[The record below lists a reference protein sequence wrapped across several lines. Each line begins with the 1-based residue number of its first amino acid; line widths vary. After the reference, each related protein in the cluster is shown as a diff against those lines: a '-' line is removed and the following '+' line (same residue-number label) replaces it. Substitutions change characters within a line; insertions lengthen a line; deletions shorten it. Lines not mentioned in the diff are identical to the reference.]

1 MKNLCLYK
9 RTISSGL
16 NIPNCTF
23 LTSLKG
29 ALESAVYAIVYNRRK
44 TITRDFLFAKTV
56 WRTTAVDSTEKSA
69 RYLYFL
75 QYPGFTDIGARDWRH
90 IHNFLSHLYVFLFE
104 KEENLS
110 LSIIN
115 TDLNYKVLKIIK
127 NIKCLFYL
135 FEKTPNA
142 IPFKIHLKSIHNLLS
157 DFIGVY
163 LYRWMHTE
171 QFRKLNSSCYWIS
184 VFFFKKIWYEIIS
197 ELYLSD

>member
-1 MKNLCLYK
+1 MRWNQPYMPLF
-9 RTISSGL
+9 TIGVKQLRAISFSPKQYGEPQLWVILRKLLAIYTFYNIRGL
-16 NIPNCTF
+16 QIEVHGIDVTF
-23 LTSLKG
+23 
-29 ALESAVYAIVYNRRK
+29 
-44 TITRDFLFAKTV
+44 
-56 WRTTAVDSTEKSA
+56 TTFWVICMFFYSK
-69 RYLYFL
+69 
-75 QYPGFTDIGARDWRH
+75 
-90 IHNFLSHLYVFLFE
+90 
-104 KEENLS
+104 KKENLF

-135 FEKTPNA
+135 FEKTPNTF
-142 IPFKIHLKSIHNLLS
+142 PFKIHLISIHNLLS

-184 VFFFKKIWYEIIS
+184 VFFIRKIWYEIIS

>member
-56 WRTTAVDSTEKSA
+56 WRTTAVGYTEKTA

-75 QYPGFTDIGARDWRH
+75 QYPGFTDRGARD
-90 IHNFLSHLYVFLFE
+90 
-104 KEENLS
+104 
-110 LSIIN
+110 
-115 TDLNYKVLKIIK
+115 
-127 NIKCLFYL
+127 
-135 FEKTPNA
+135 
-142 IPFKIHLKSIHNLLS
+142 
-157 DFIGVY
+157 
-163 LYRWMHTE
+163 
-171 QFRKLNSSCYWIS
+171 
-184 VFFFKKIWYEIIS
+184 
-197 ELYLSD
+197 